1 MWSMEAPE
9 SWFTSVQEERTALLM
24 VPTSPQGMSM
34 VVTVHSPLMVLE

>member
-1 MWSMEAPE
+1 MEAPVGQLI
-9 SWFTSVQEERTALLM
+9 SALEERTALLM